1 MGGPGQII
9 HVTGTACLSASLS
22 KCWLNIYN
30 HSCISANAHFYVL
43 NVHQLLFLLNIH
55 EYG

>member
-9 HVTGTACLSASLS
+9 HVPWTACLSASLS

-43 NVHQLLFLLNIH
+43 NVHQLLFLLNIN